1 LHRIIKG
8 KSRDK
13 DNRCTVYFFPDIS
26 TDTPDPAW
34 CDAERSFQ
42 PGTLG
47 DHHPGGREGTEQG
60 PMRGQG
66 QQAGRGKT
74 RQIEEQAYAHGFTK
88 GEQEGIERG
97 QKQFEPVFRGFQ
109 QALAELERVKKEIRF
124 QAEKETVEL
133 ALAIAKTVV
142 CHEIHTNRSVV
153 VNVIREAL
161 KNVVDLEHVKIRIN
175 PVDLALINGKEEQ
188 LLNPAGEIEKIS
200 FEEDDAIQR
209 GGCVIETNFG
219 DIDARIE
226 RQLRVVE
233 ETLKI
238 ELEQSAHSG

>member
-1 LHRIIKG
+1 MLKLR
-8 KSRDK
+8 
-13 DNRCTVYFFPDIS
+13 T
-26 TDTPDPAW
+26 W
-34 CDAERSFQ
+34 
-42 PGTLG
+42 
-47 DHHPGGREGTEQG
+47 
-60 PMRGQG
+60 
-66 QQAGRGKT
+66 
-74 RQIEEQAYAHGFTK
+74 
-88 GEQEGIERG
+88 
-97 QKQFEPVFRGFQ
+97 
-109 QALAELERVKKEIRF
+109 
-124 QAEKETVEL
+124 VEL

-175 PVDLALINGKEEQ
+175 PVDLALINGKEDQ
-188 LLNPAGEIEKIS
+188 LLNPDGEIEKIS
-200 FEEDDAIQR
+200 FEEDDTIQR